1 MLRSLK
7 HCGYGNWS
15 VTSARS
21 VSHPPGQLNILGHDG
36 DHLGVDSAEIDVL
49 EQGAG
54 SMREEVL
61 DQVFVEHP
69 HSSPNLKH
77 PEG

>member
-1 MLRSLK
+1 
-7 HCGYGNWS
+7 
-15 VTSARS
+15 VTVTVA
-21 VSHPPGQLNILGHDG
+21 VTVTVTENLLGELLLNILGHDG

-54 SMREEVL
+54 SMREVL
-61 DQVFVEHP
+61 DQVFVEHH

-77 PEG
+77 PVG